1 MFDQLTQGM
10 RELEFLSRLARA
22 TSRRSFLQWSGMT
35 IAVAAAGCGNDDEGG
50 DITTPAGEVDP
61 ASSTATVP
69 TTAPPGEAVSI
80 TVQARDADG
89 NPVTTGGSEVI
100 VEATGTNESGPVTA
114 TDNGD
119 GTYTA
124 SYNAEDIG
132 TDTVAITIDGT
143 PISGSPFTIT
153 IAEAVTETSLGSGD
167 NGVLNYA
174 FALEQLEAA
183 FYAAVLAAPYAG
195 ITAEETAILTDIR
208 DHEVIHRDF
217 LRAALGANAIPD
229 LTIDFSSID
238 LTSRDAVLAAARTFE
253 DLGVAAY
260 NGAGFLFDDPQLVTI
275 AGKIV
280 SVEARHSA
288 VIRDL
293 IEPLSTSFAGD
304 DTVNANGLEP
314 FRLPGDVLGSAGT
327 YITTPIDSSQ
337 LPRS

>member
-1 MFDQLTQGM
+1 MMDQLTQGM

-35 IAVAAAGCGNDDEGG
+35 IAVAVAGCGDDDDGG
-50 DITTPAGEVDP
+50 DVTAPAGEVDP

-69 TTAPPGEAVSI
+69 ATAPPNEPVSVE
-80 TVQARDADG
+80 VQARDAEG
-89 NPVTTGGSEVI
+89 NPLTVGGSEVI
-100 VEATGTNESGPVTA
+100 VEATGANASGPVTA

-124 SYNAEDIG
+124 SYNPTELG
-132 TDTVAITIDGT
+132 TDTITVTIDGT

-153 IAEAVTETSLGSGD
+153 IAETETRTPLGSGD

-183 FYAAVLAAPYAG
+183 FFAAVVASPYAG
-195 ITAEETAILTDIR
+195 ITSEETQILTEIR
-208 DHEVIHRDF
+208 DHEVIHREF

-229 LTIDFSSID
+229 LTIDFNSVD
-238 LTSRDAVLAAARTFE
+238 FTSRDAVLAAAQSLE
-253 DLGVAAY
+253 DLGISAY
-260 NGAGFLFDDPQLVTI
+260 NGAGFLLEDPELVET

-293 IEPLSTSFAGD
+293 ISPNSANFAGD
-304 DTVNANGLEP
+304 DVVNEQGLDAYRTP
-314 FRLPGDVLGSAGT
+314 NQVLPAT
-327 YITTPIDSSQ
+327 EIYITTPLDASQ